1 MIPQAVR
8 DATILVVD
16 DEPVNLKLLEA
27 LLGGAGYTSVTST
40 TDPRRVLEL
49 YHRLAPDLV
58 MLDLRMPYL
67 DGFAVMRQLRQAQPQ
82 GAYLPILML
91 TAEVATESK
100 QRALS
105 EGATDFLHKP
115 FDPVEVLLRIA
126 NLLETRRLHA
136 ELRLHN
142 DLLEQR
148 IRERTAEI
156 ERARAD
162 IAQIA
167 HAAAHDLVEPVRT
180 VAVNAQLLAQHSGQA
195 LDGDAARCVDYV
207 VEGSTRSYE
216 LLGDLLDYAQA
227 ASDTRADVPV
237 DCRAIVERVVQQHA
251 WRIAQSNATV
261 TVESLPTVPGDP
273 THLAQ
278 IFHHLLDNAIKFH
291 QGPGA
296 HVRVWAER
304 GGGQWRFS
312 VADDGIGIEPEH
324 RQRIFALFTRLRPRE
339 DYGGNGT
346 GLGISRRLVEDH
358 GGRIWVDPNPD
369 GGSIFRFT
377 VPDTTPTTPP
387 TPGPQEPAVTAGRA
401 GSVTTRQG
409 VAAPRHLTR
418 R

>member
-91 TAEVATESK
+91 TAEVATQSK

-261 TVESLPTVPGDP
+261 TVECLATRPTSPRSSTTCWTTP
-273 THLAQ
+273 
-278 IFHHLLDNAIKFH
+278 
-291 QGPGA
+291 
-296 HVRVWAER
+296 
-304 GGGQWRFS
+304 S
-312 VADDGIGIEPEH
+312 S
-324 RQRIFALFTRLRPRE
+324 FTRAPARTCGSGPNEAAGSGASPSPTTASASSPSTASASSPCSPACAPAR
-339 DYGGNGT
+339 T
-346 GLGISRRLVEDH
+346 TAATAPASASPAAWSRTTA
-358 GGRIWVDPNPD
+358 GAS
-369 GGSIFRFT
+369 GS
-377 VPDTTPTTPP
+377 TPTPTAAASSASPSPTPP
-387 TPGPQEPAVTAGRA
+387 QPHHPPQ
-401 GSVTTRQG
+401 
-409 VAAPRHLTR
+409 TR
-418 R
+418 RSRPPPLGE